1 MEKYFR
7 KENGELVNIVEHTL
21 EQLEKWPNLKIY
33 IGTDSQNFSGLTV
46 YVTAIVFRYGLRGAH
61 YIYYK
66 EKVPREKAEFTRL
79 YNEGLRTIEA
89 HSLLT
94 EEIPV
99 QVEALEFDYADAK
112 KTVSSQLVQ
121 IFKNWGNLNA
131 VFKSGEMIATRA
143 ADHICRR

>member
-7 KENGELVNIVEHTL
+7 TEQGELVNIVEHTL
-21 EQLEKWPNLKIY
+21 EQIEKHPNLKIY
-33 IGTDSQNFSGLTV
+33 IGTDSQSFSESTI
-46 YVTAIVFRYGLRGAH
+46 YVTAIVFRYGKRGAH
-61 YIYYK
+61 YVYYR
-66 EKVPREKAEFTRL
+66 EKVPREKIDFTRL

-89 HSLLT
+89 HNLLT

-99 QVEALEFDYADAK
+99 SIEALEFDYADAK

-121 IFKNWGNLNA
+121 IFRNWGHNNA

>member
-7 KENGELVNIVEHTL
+7 TEQGELVNIVEHTL
-21 EQLEKWPNLKIY
+21 EQIEKHPNLRIY
-33 IGTDSQNFSGLTV
+33 IGTDSQSFSESTI
-46 YVTAIVFRYGLRGAH
+46 YVTAIVFRYGKRGAH
-61 YIYYK
+61 YVYYK
-66 EKVPREKAEFTRL
+66 EKVPREKIDFTRL

-89 HSLLT
+89 HNLLT

-99 QVEALEFDYADAK
+99 SIEALEFDYADAK